1 MIKTRSCTIY
11 FSHEFQVIFVLL
23 FLILLILLSNFIYI
37 IYFFLV
43 YICIFDWSVML
54 HGHNTSCCLFGYYSS
69 LYTILWTRWVAVSSF
84 CSHSHMLDRCRSLKD
99 KFVWTGLSS
108 LKDKFVWTWQRSV
121 RFLNNK
127 FIIGAHTIFISFFL
141 FFFGFTSIIFVPT
154 LTTECCSFSVLSLWF
169 LTLGS
174 SVYLFIF
181 L

>member
-1 MIKTRSCTIY
+1 MIKTWSCTIY

-84 CSHSHMLDRCRSLKD
+84 YSHSHMLDRCR
-99 KFVWTGLSS
+99 S

-127 FIIGAHTIFISFFL
+127 FIIGAHTIFISFF
-141 FFFGFTSIIFVPT
+141 FFLFGFTSIIFVPT
-154 LTTECCSFSVLSLWF
+154 LTECCSFSVLRLWF
-169 LTLGS
+169 WTLGS
-174 SVYLFIF
+174 SFYLFIF